1 MEDSAK
7 LVRHKGREALTFKTT
22 SGVTAVV
29 ATCLSPVLMNA
40 LKKKLQRKLRASGL
54 LPGRDF

>member
-1 MEDSAK
+1 MEASAK
-7 LVRHKGREALTFKTT
+7 LVRHKGREALTFKTA

-29 ATCLSPVLMNA
+29 ATCVSPILMIA
-40 LKKKLQRKLRASGL
+40 LKRKLQRKLRASGL

>member
-7 LVRHKGREALTFKTT
+7 LVRHKGREALKFKTA

-29 ATCLSPVLMNA
+29 ATCVSPVLLKA
-40 LKKKLQRKLRASGL
+40 LKRKLQRKLRGSGL